1 MTKLRL
7 PTAHIRVF
15 SLAVLM
21 LASWCIAGCSPSN
34 TPDSSPSRPS
44 RTTHAADPNAV
55 FAYRTG
61 TEIGLVRGNQV
72 VARASGNF
80 MYPQFTADR
89 RYLFAYSL
97 TNSDL
102 LSVINTET
110 NKADTRRV
118 SSGRS
123 APGQGSSIIWWQNPN
138 QLISLDLSNPASAPT
153 TVREI
158 DLPPAPGG
166 RTPTAR
172 VLATYGEM
180 TLLAR
185 LDSPGGVALGPDN
198 LYLAKGGTVTP
209 LGTTAGDESIS
220 RAVVSP
226 DGQFIAY
233 ATSQRQCGRA
243 TVGLI
248 DVNKGTTTSLQLPS
262 SVAADTHTAV
272 RWLWWGADNK
282 LHASFSSKQCKPP
295 YDQSE
300 PFKDPSFWTLI
311 NGQWQKEQ
319 SGVYQKL
326 DISPDVVVLLAPSR
340 DGGTLLSVED
350 RGSTTDIATNVQY
363 VAVP

>member
-1 MTKLRL
+1 MTKLLL
-7 PTAHIRVF
+7 PTAHIRVL

-21 LASWCIAGCSPSN
+21 LASWFIAGCSPSK
-34 TPDSSPSRPS
+34 TPLTPSS
-44 RTTHAADPNAV
+44 RTTHVADPNAI

-61 TEIGLVRGNQV
+61 TEIGLVRGNHV

-97 TNSDL
+97 TNSDEL
-102 LSVINTET
+102 NVINTET
-110 NKADTRRV
+110 NKVDTRRI

-123 APGQGSSIIWWQNPN
+123 APGQGSSIVWWQNPN
-138 QLISLDLSNPASAPT
+138 QLISLDLSNSASVPT

-158 DLPPAPGG
+158 DLPPAPEN

-172 VLATYGEM
+172 VLASRGEM

-198 LYLAKGGTVTP
+198 LYLANGGTVTP

-220 RAVVSP
+220 SAIVSP
-226 DGQFIAY
+226 DGKSIAY
-233 ATSQRQCGRA
+233 ATSQRQCGHA
-243 TVGLI
+243 TVGVI
-248 DVNKGTTTSLQLPS
+248 DVNKGTTVSLQLPS
-262 SVAADTHTAV
+262 GVTVDTRTAV
-272 RWLWWGADNK
+272 RWLWWGSDNK
-282 LHASFSSKQCKPP
+282 LRASFSSKQCKSP
-295 YDQSE
+295 YEQSE
-300 PFKDPSFWTLI
+300 PFKDPSFWALI

-326 DISPDVVVLLAPSR
+326 NISSDVIALLSPSH

-350 RGSTTDIATNVQY
+350 SGSTTDIATNVQY